1 MFIKKNDGSDS
12 IVELGTGG
20 GGEATYVK
28 STVTATQGQTTVTG
42 LTYTAGLVDVY
53 LNGAKLVVGQD
64 VTATNGTSITVD
76 GANQIQL
83 GAAQDLKIFH
93 NGGHSIIRETGTGSL
108 YLQSDDNVILSTDSS
123 TKKMVKGVGGGEVVD
138 HSSDQ
143 PPHGSLPAFSPFFPE

>member
-1 MFIKKNDGSDS
+1 MAQTIKLKRSSTSGAEPSTSDLELGEVAINTYDGKMFIKKNDGSDS

-64 VTATNGTSITVD
+64 VTATNGTSIVLAS
-76 GANQIQL
+76 GANL
-83 GAAQDLKIFH
+83 NL
-93 NGGHSIIRETGTGSL
+93 SL
-108 YLQSDDNVILSTDSS
+108 I
-123 TKKMVKGVGGGEVVD
+123 
-138 HSSDQ
+138 HI
-143 PPHGSLPAFSPFFPE
+143 